1 MKDYLKYY
9 SATVL
14 LAIGLTGFIKGG
26 DWVWL
31 GFATF
36 PIITLIDFVF
46 PRDYSVRK
54 MNSAFW
60 AAIPVWLGA
69 LGPIVLFLAFA
80 WRMSVEELTTSQLIG
95 GTLSGAWLALM
106 PGIAAQHEMFHAR
119 GVITRTVGRYA
130 QFTLFDGMR
139 DIEHVIYH
147 HIDVSTPHDLI
158 TAPRG
163 TSIYKYTPKAVWG
176 TISYAVKAESMALRK
191 RGLSG
196 WNWRHRVW
204 KILAIQI
211 VFQSIVYSLAGWT
224 GVLCILSA
232 MFIAKTW
239 TESFSYFQHYGQTRV
254 PGTPVGRRHVWNHLG
269 VTTRVLGFE
278 LTNHADHHMNSYA
291 PYYKLI
297 PHKDGIEM
305 PSVFVCFLAALIPPV
320 WENLIIKP
328 ALKRWDME
336 FATPAERKLAREQNL
351 AAGWEDWFSN
361 EQQWSNDLKT
371 VGC

>member
-9 SATVL
+9 AATVL
-14 LAIGLTGFIKGG
+14 IGIGLAGFWIGG
-26 DWVWL
+26 DAVWF

-36 PIITLIDFVF
+36 PAVVLVDFLL

-60 AAIPVWLGA
+60 ASIPVYLGG
-69 LGPIVLFLAFA
+69 LGPIALFLAFG
-80 WRMSVEELTTSQLIG
+80 WRMHVEA
-95 GTLSGAWLALM
+95 LSGMQLFGGVMSTAWLALV
-106 PGIAAQHEMFHAR
+106 PGIAAQHELFHSRDSLAR
-119 GVITRTVGRYA
+119 FVGRYA

-147 HIDVSTPHDLI
+147 HIDVSTPHDLS

-163 TSIYKYTPKAVWG
+163 TSIYKFTPKAVWG
-176 TISYAVKAESMALRK
+176 TISYALKAESMALRK

-196 WNWRHRVW
+196 WNWRHRAW
-204 KILAIQI
+204 KIVAIQI
-211 VFQSIVYSLAGWT
+211 VFQSIIYAMAGLT
-224 GVLCILSA
+224 GVLCVLSA

-269 VTTRVLGFE
+269 VATRVLGFE

-297 PHKDGIEM
+297 PHREGIEL
-305 PSVFVCFLAALIPPV
+305 PSVFVCFLAALIPPL
-320 WENLIIKP
+320 WEAVIIKP

-336 FATPAERKLAREQNL
+336 FATPGERKLAREQNL
-351 AAGWEDWFSN
+351 AAGWEDWFET
-361 EQQWSNDLKT
+361 EQQWPSTQT